1 MEKGSPAGRQEQRDG
16 ELEKR
21 IAELEDRLRAA
32 EEANRAKSRFLSN
45 MSHDIRTPMNAILG
59 MTSIG
64 LSHIDEKARVQ
75 DCLNKIQT
83 ASMHLM
89 NLVNDV
95 LDMSRID
102 SNRLTLSE
110 EPFSLADLI
119 HDISVVVRPQAAKK
133 NQQMEIGI
141 GRIDEEELLG
151 DQLHLRQILVNIIGN
166 AVKYTPDGGRIEI
179 RFSQCPEEAG
189 ADSLAQAFERED
201 AGGSKEGHSPESGE
215 EKAGAKRKVWF
226 CFACRDNGIGMSR
239 DFLERIF
246 VPFERVRNEITSK
259 IEGTGLG
266 MSIVKN
272 LVDLMGGQITVE
284 SEEGTGSC
292 FTVRIPIA
300 VSGQSAEVRNLPAGE
315 TVLVAEGRRDR
326 AEQMAGYLE
335 DAGLVPV
342 WQDTGARAV
351 TWLTEAHFEER
362 MPCAMLI
369 GEELADMPVLNLA
382 SHVRQLAGREF
393 PIALVSEGD
402 WAQMEYRAVRAG
414 VNAFIPCP
422 LFKSR
427 LLDTIAELT
436 GEKDRDAREAKQKQE
451 YSGCHILLV
460 EDNELNQEIA
470 LELLSMTGAQVE
482 VADNGAQA
490 VEKFGHSPEGHFD
503 IIFMDIHMPLMDGY
517 EATRRIRRMDRADAG
532 KVWIV
537 AMTADAFVED
547 VRQAKEAG
555 MDEHISKP
563 VEPGRLQD
571 ILYRRFRD
579 R

>member
-1 MEKGSPAGRQEQRDG
+1 MENGSLTENREKQIEMLEQQ
-16 ELEKR
+16 
-21 IAELEDRLRAA
+21 IAELEERLSAA
-32 EEANRAKSRFLSN
+32 ERVNQAKSSFLSN

-75 DCLNKIQT
+75 DCLSKIQT

-89 NLVNDV
+89 SLVNDV

-110 EPFSLADLI
+110 EDFVLADLI
-119 HDISVVVRPQAAKK
+119 HDISVIVRPQAARK
-133 NQQMEIGI
+133 NQQMEIKI
-141 GRIDEEELLG
+141 EKIEEENLSG
-151 DQLHLRQILVNIIGN
+151 DVLHLRQILVNIIGN
-166 AVKYTPDGGRIEI
+166 AVKYTPEGGRIEI
-179 RFSQCPEEAG
+179 RFSQYPWEADGAEET
-189 ADSLAQAFERED
+189 AQ
-201 AGGSKEGHSPESGE
+201 K
-215 EKAGAKRKVWF
+215 KVWF
-226 CFACRDNGIGMSR
+226 YFACRDNGIGMSE
-239 DFLERIF
+239 DFLKRIF
-246 VPFERVRNEITSK
+246 VPFERVHNEITNK

-272 LVDLMGGQITVE
+272 LVERMEGQITVE
-284 SEEGTGSC
+284 SKEGEGSC
-292 FTVRIPIA
+292 FTVKLPIV
-300 VSGQSAEVRNLPAGE
+300 VSERETEAQKLPAGE
-315 TVLVAEGRRDR
+315 SVLVAEGRKDR
-326 AEQMAGYLE
+326 AEQITHYLQE
-335 DAGLVPV
+335 AGLVPV
-342 WQDTGARAV
+342 CQSTASQAV

-382 SHVRQLAGREF
+382 AHVRQLAGREF

-402 WAQMEYRAVRAG
+402 WVQMEYRAERAG

-427 LLDTIAELT
+427 LLGTIAELT
-436 GEKDRDAREAKQKQE
+436 GREDRDAGEAGRSQD
-451 YSGCHILLV
+451 YSGCHILLA

-470 LELLSMTGAQVE
+470 VELLSMTGARVE
-482 VADNGAQA
+482 AVGDGAEA
-490 VEKFGHSPEGHFD
+490 VEKFEQSSVGHFD
-503 IIFMDIHMPLMDGY
+503 IIFMDIHMPVMDGY
-517 EATRRIRRMDRADAG
+517 EAARRIRELDRVDAG

-571 ILYRRFRD
+571 ILYRQCRERQD
-579 R
+579 I